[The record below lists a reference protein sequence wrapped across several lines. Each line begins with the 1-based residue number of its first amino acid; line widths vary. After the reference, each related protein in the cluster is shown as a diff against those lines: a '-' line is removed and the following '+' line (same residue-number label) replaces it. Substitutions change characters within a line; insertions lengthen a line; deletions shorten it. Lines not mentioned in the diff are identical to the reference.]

1 MYQVDDTLNFNADMK
16 HILSSVLFFQSEIR
30 KTFKTYSVPVFTL
43 KIYINNL
50 IFHNHRYHKANFGLN
65 RNSITFDACVYC

>member
-1 MYQVDDTLNFNADMK
+1 MFAMYQVDDTSNFHADMR
-16 HILSSVLFFQSEIR
+16 HILSSVLPFQSHEPTI
-30 KTFKTYSVPVFTL
+30 FIL

-50 IFHNHRYHKANFGLN
+50 IFHNHRSHKANFGLN